1 MRLPLLIEQ
10 RFTLYELFLAALSQL
25 MAARPASPKKETI
38 YLMLAFVHEHY
49 QEPLTVPAIAKA
61 AAINTRT
68 CTALFGNTRH

>member
-1 MRLPLLIEQ
+1 
-10 RFTLYELFLAALSQL
+10 